1 MMTGESTSE
10 RAEAIANTVR
20 EGIRQHNLQH
30 PDKGYELQ
38 ASIGTYT
45 NHVGNHMLDYFMKK
59 ADDIMYAIK
68 YCHHREVPVT
78 QEP

>member
-45 NHVGNHMLDYFMKK
+45 NHIGNHMLDYFMKK
-59 ADDIMYAIK
+59 RTML
-68 YCHHREVPVT
+68 CMPSNTVT
-78 QEP
+78 TGKCL